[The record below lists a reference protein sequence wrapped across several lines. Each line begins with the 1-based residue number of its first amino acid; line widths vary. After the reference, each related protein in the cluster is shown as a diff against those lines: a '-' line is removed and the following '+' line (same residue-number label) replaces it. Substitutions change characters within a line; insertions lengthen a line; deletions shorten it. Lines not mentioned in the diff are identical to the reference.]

1 VAAVATPNLA
11 SHRLRTRL
19 PSLLGVIA
27 LHAAALALLLQY
39 HPAREALAAAVPI
52 MVSLVTPQAEPE
64 KPRVEPPPPPRPV
77 RKRPEPAPVITAPVE
92 APAAVEAP
100 PPPPPPP
107 VEAPP
112 PVIAAPAAPS
122 PAPPAP
128 VVPPSFLADYL
139 HNPAPPYPPSARRI
153 GEQGRVVLRVLVN
166 AEGQPEQVELRT
178 SSGSPRLDGSALE
191 TVRRW
196 KFVPARQGE
205 RPVAAWVLVPISF
218 RLEG

>member
-1 VAAVATPNLA
+1 VV
-11 SHRLRTRL
+11 RV
-19 PSLLGVIA
+19 PSLVAVLA

-39 HPAREALAAAVPI
+39 QPVREAFASAVRPI
-52 MVSLVTPQAEPE
+52 MVSLVTPRAEPE
-64 KPRVEPPPPPRPV
+64 KPRVEPPPRPV
-77 RKRPEPAPVITAPVE
+77 RKRPEERPPVTTAPVD

-100 PPPPPPP
+100 PPPPQPP

-112 PVIAAPAAPS
+112 PVIAAPVAVPA

-128 VVPPSFLADYL
+128 TVPPSFLADYL
-139 HNPAPPYPPSARRI
+139 HNPAPPYPASARRI

-166 AEGQPEQVELRT
+166 ADGQPERVELGA

>member
-1 VAAVATPNLA
+1 VPSLVGVVALHVAALTA
-11 SHRLRTRL
+11 
-19 PSLLGVIA
+19 
-27 LHAAALALLLQY
+27 LLQY
-39 HPAREALAAAVPI
+39 QSVQDAIASATPI
-52 MVSLVTPQAEPE
+52 MVSFITPEAERE
-64 KPRVEPPPPPRPV
+64 KPKVEPPPPPRPV
-77 RKRPEPAPVITAPVE
+77 RKRREPAPVITAPVE
-92 APAAVEAP
+92 APSPVAAP
-100 PPPPPPP
+100 PAPPEPT

-112 PVIAAPAAPS
+112 PVVAAPPAPA

-128 VVPPSFLADYL
+128 IVPPSFLADYL
-139 HNPAPPYPPSARRI
+139 HNPAPPYPASARRI

-166 AEGQPEQVELRT
+166 AEGQPEQVELGT